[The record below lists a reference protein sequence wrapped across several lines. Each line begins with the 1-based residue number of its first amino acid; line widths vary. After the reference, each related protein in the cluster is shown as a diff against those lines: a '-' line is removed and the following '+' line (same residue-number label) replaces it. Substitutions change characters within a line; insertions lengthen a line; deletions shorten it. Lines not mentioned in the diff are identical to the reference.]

1 MRSQI
6 LIDNIAREA
15 GDSQNFTLN
24 DAVSGD
30 LVTTMAAA
38 TVQDAIEAVES
49 AERAFAT
56 WSQTGPSL
64 RRDILLKAADI
75 LEARAEEF
83 TKIMAAEVFAAEG
96 WPQFNVFL
104 TTQCLRQAASL
115 TSRISGETIP
125 TDRPGVFSMS
135 VRQPAGVVLS
145 MAPWNAPGVLG
156 MRSLAYPLA
165 CGNTVVFRASEASPR
180 THQFLVE
187 VLHEAGTPP
196 GVVNFLTCAPAD
208 ADEIIETMIAHP
220 AVRRVNFTGSTHV
233 GRIIAEKCGRYL
245 KKPLLELGGK
255 APFVVLDDADIDGAV
270 DAAIFGSFMFQGQI
284 CMSTERFVVD
294 ESVADEFV
302 SKFSERAQA
311 LNYGVPN
318 NDPSVVMGPM
328 FKPASGDRINNL
340 IDDAL
345 AKGAQI
351 VAGGKADG
359 ALMPPTILDH
369 VTPEMDIY
377 DQETFGPVTIV
388 VRVNG
393 AEQAVTV
400 ANDTEY
406 GLAAAVHGGDVKRAM
421 DIALRIEAGHVHVNG
436 ATVQNDA
443 NAPFGGVKASG
454 YGKFDG
460 EAVIDEFTELK
471 WMTIEPADQKYPL

>member
-6 LIDNIAREA
+6 LIDNVARDA
-15 GDSQNFTLN
+15 SDSQTF
-24 DAVSGD
+24 DHKDPVSGET
-30 LVTTMAAA
+30 VTTMAAA
-38 TVQDAIEAVES
+38 TVEDAIEAVES
-49 AERAFAT
+49 AQRAFAT
-56 WSQTGPSL
+56 WSQTGPSQ

-83 TKIMAAEVFAAEG
+83 TKTMSAEVSAADG
-96 WPQFNVFL
+96 WSHFNVFL

-115 TSRISGETIP
+115 TSRIMGDTIP
-125 TDRPGVFSMS
+125 TDRPGVFSMT
-135 VRQPAGVVLS
+135 VRQAAGVVLS

-180 THQFLVE
+180 THQMLVE
-187 VLHEAGTPP
+187 ILHEAGVTP
-196 GVVNFLTCAPAD
+196 GAVNFLTNNPAD
-208 ADEIIETMIAHP
+208 ADEVVEALIAHP

-270 DAAIFGSFMFQGQI
+270 DAAVFGSFMFQGQI

-294 ESVADEFV
+294 DKVADEFV
-302 SKFSERAQA
+302 AKFGERAAA
-311 LNYGVPN
+311 LNHGVPK
-318 NDPSVVMGPM
+318 NDPSVIVGPM
-328 FKPASGDRINNL
+328 FKPASGERINAL

-345 AKGAQI
+345 AKGAT
-351 VAGGKADG
+351 VVTGGKADG
-359 ALMPPTILDH
+359 AQLAPTILDN
-369 VTPEMDIY
+369 VTSDMDIY
-377 DQETFGPVTIV
+377 DQETFGPITIV
-388 VRVNG
+388 VRVSGVEEAIN
-393 AEQAVTV
+393 T

-406 GLAAAVHGGDVKRAM
+406 GLAAAVHGRDIKRAM
-421 DIALRIEAGHVHVNG
+421 DAALRIEAGHVHVNG

-443 NAPFGGVKASG
+443 NAPFGGMKASG

-471 WMTIEPADQKYPL
+471 WVTIESSDQQYPI

>member
-1 MRSQI
+1 MQTQL
-6 LIDNIAREA
+6 LIDNSARPA
-15 GDSQNFTLN
+15 TDNGNFTW
-24 DAVSGD
+24 SHP
-30 LVTTMAAA
+30 VTGETITTSAAA
-38 TVQDAIEAVES
+38 TVQDAIDAVES
-49 AERAFAT
+49 ADRAFT
-56 WSQTGPSL
+56 SWSKTGPSQ
-64 RRDILLKAADI
+64 RRNILLKAAD
-75 LEARAEEF
+75 LLDERAEEF
-83 TKIMAAEVFAAEG
+83 TEVMSSEVAAAEG
-96 WPQFNVFL
+96 WSRFNVYL

-125 TDRPGVFSMS
+125 TDRPGVFSMT

-180 THQFLVE
+180 THQILVE
-187 VLHEAGTPP
+187 VLHDAGLPP
-196 GVVNFLTCAPAD
+196 GVVNFLTHDPVD
-208 ADEIIETMIAHP
+208 ADEIVEAMISHP

-233 GRIIAEKCGRYL
+233 GRIIAEKCGRHL

-255 APFVVLDDADIDGAV
+255 APFVVLDDADINGAV

-294 ESVADEFV
+294 NKVADDFV
-302 SKFSERAQA
+302 SKFGERAGQLKHGISVA
-311 LNYGVPN
+311 
-318 NDPSVVMGPM
+318 DPSVAVGPM
-328 FKPASGDRINNL
+328 FKPASGTRINTL
-340 IDDAL
+340 IDDAVD
-345 AKGAQI
+345 KGAN
-351 VAGGKADG
+351 VVTGGKADG

-388 VRVNG
+388 VRVTG
-393 AEQAVTV
+393 TEQAVST

-421 DIALRIEAGHVHVNG
+421 DVALQIEAGHVHVNG

-443 NAPFGGVKASG
+443 AAPFGGMKASG
-454 YGKFDG
+454 FGKFDG

-471 WMTIEPADQKYPL
+471 WMTVEPSDQQYPL

>member
-1 MRSQI
+1 MRSQL
-6 LIDNIAREA
+6 LIDNVAREA
-15 GDSQNFTLN
+15 GNSQNFALN

-38 TVQDAIEAVES
+38 TLQDAIEAVES
-49 AERAFAT
+49 AERAFVT

-75 LEARAEEF
+75 LETRAEEF

-165 CGNTVVFRASEASPR
+165 CGNTVIFRASEASPR

-196 GVVNFLTCAPAD
+196 GVVNFLTCAPSD

-255 APFVVLDDADIDGAV
+255 APFVVLDDADVDGAV

-318 NDPSVVMGPM
+318 NDPSVVIGPM

-443 NAPFGGVKASG
+443 TAPFGGVKASG